1 MEDKTLLESDNG
13 EFTKQIGEVL
23 TRFREIEFAYLFGS
37 FLESDAFNDVD
48 IALYL
53 SKDLRPYKELK
64 FSLEVERAI
73 EKEIEPRCEFD
84 AKILN
89 HAPIIFQYEVLKT
102 GKVILSKYEMN
113 RIRYEAMVLS
123 NYLDYKE
130 TSDWLDREFLA
141 RV

>member
-1 MEDKTLLESDNG
+1 M
-13 EFTKQIGEVL
+13 
-23 TRFREIEFAYLFGS
+23 
-37 FLESDAFNDVD
+37 D

-64 FSLEVERAI
+64 FSLKMERAI

-89 HAPIIFQYEVLKT
+89 HAPIIFQYEIIKT
-102 GKVILSKYEMN
+102 GTVVFSRAETKRINYEV
-113 RIRYEAMVLS
+113 MVLS
-123 NYLDYKE
+123 SYLDYKG

>member
-1 MEDKTLLESDNG
+1 MEDKTLRESDNE
-13 EFTKQIGEVL
+13 EFRKKIGEVL
-23 TRFREIEFAYLFGS
+23 TRFQEIEFAYLFGS

-53 SKDLRPYKELK
+53 SKDLSPYKELK
-64 FSLEVERAI
+64 FSLKVGRAI

-89 HAPIIFQYEVLKT
+89 HAPIIFQYEIIKT
-102 GKVILSKYEMN
+102 GKVVFSRYETK
-113 RIRYEAMVLS
+113 RINYEAMVLS
-123 NYLDYKE
+123 SYLDYKE

>member
-1 MEDKTLLESDNG
+1 MEDKAMVESDND
-13 EFTKQIGEVL
+13 EFTKKIGAVS
-23 TRFREIEFAYLFGS
+23 TRLQEIEFAYLFGS
-37 FLESDAFNDVD
+37 SLESDAFNGVG

-53 SKDLRPYKELK
+53 SKDLSPYKELK

-89 HAPIIFQYEVLKT
+89 HAPIIFQYEIIKT
-102 GKVILSKYEMN
+102 GKVVFSRAETKKIK
-113 RIRYEAMVLS
+113 YEAMVLS
-123 NYLDYKE
+123 SYLDYKE